1 VPLLDALLRPVLVHQ
16 HALVNGAGRA
26 QHEGGGGASTAPVP
40 RLEPVPLPCCAKP
53 SSLLMCACS
62 HQNDDDRQVARI
74 SGCNVP
80 HLT

>member
-40 RLEPVPLPCCAKP
+40 GLRQAEQLVDVRLQPPE
-53 SSLLMCACS
+53 
-62 HQNDDDRQVARI
+62 RR
-74 SGCNVP
+74 
-80 HLT
+80 